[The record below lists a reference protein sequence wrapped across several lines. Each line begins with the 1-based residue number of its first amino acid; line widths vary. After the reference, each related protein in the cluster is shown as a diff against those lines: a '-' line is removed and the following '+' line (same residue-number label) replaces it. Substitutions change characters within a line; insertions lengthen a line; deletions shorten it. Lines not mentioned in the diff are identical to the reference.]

1 MVCNFMTWNRILSL
15 WHTPRDK
22 TKINILQQNAAAQGP
37 NWEKKSGRTTCIY
50 TTRVWIEKKLYSRII
65 ISKLSKVLGFLQA
78 IFYNRP
84 VQVDVAVDGWAR
96 GNENSSGQALT
107 PRSARLL
114 CARVVTTRPL
124 ELAADPSGRR
134 ASAGRLATAG
144 IGAAPTHPRADAA
157 LVS

>member
-1 MVCNFMTWNRILSL
+1 MGELGETRIAAAKLSL
-15 WHTPRDK
+15 RD
-22 TKINILQQNAAAQGP
+22 Q
-37 NWEKKSGRTTCIY
+37 
-50 TTRVWIEKKLYSRII
+50 
-65 ISKLSKVLGFLQA
+65 
-78 IFYNRP
+78 
-84 VQVDVAVDGWAR
+84 
-96 GNENSSGQALT
+96 
-107 PRSARLL
+107 RLL